1 MKCSKCEKEVEDK
14 SRFCG
19 NCGTK
24 LEEKSE
30 LDIEGLAKICSKVWY
45 VLGYVRAKSTKKE
58 LEKFEE
64 RIRTCD
70 SCMFDWYNGVVVHW
84 KEWVKEN
91 NEKNKKANGSKRTSI
106 QKTQKPQVKE

>member
-1 MKCSKCEKEVEDK
+1 MKCSKCEKEINNDCK
-14 SRFCG
+14 FCS
-19 NCGTK
+19 NCGK
-24 LEEKSE
+24 HIEEKPE

-64 RIRTCD
+64 RIRNCD
-70 SCMFDWYNGVVVHW
+70 SCMFDWYNEVVAHW

-91 NEKNKKANGSKRTSI
+91 NEKNKKTIGSKRASI
-106 QKTQKPQVKE
+106 PKTEKVKTK